1 MHDNFWEKHWNMYNW
16 YIYNIL
22 IKMYVYCTLNNWY
35 AYQVSDNAHFWSN
48 IFLNLIWILRLS
60 V

>member
-35 AYQVSDNAHFWSN
+35 AYQVSDNAHFWSK